1 MVIITLDTTRADYLP
16 VYGFMDAAMPHL
28 DRLAREGV
36 VFDQATSVAP
46 LTLPAHCS
54 LFTGLFPPRHGV
66 RDNGDRPLSPQHT
79 TLAETVRAHGFST
92 GAFVGSVV
100 LDADRGLAQGF
111 DTYGG
116 VVDAR
121 VSQRAPG
128 PPRRRPGD
136 EVVTDAIRWIE
147 GIGDSRF
154 FLWAHLYDPHRP
166 YDPPEPFRSRYTDPY
181 LAEIAFADAQIGR
194 LLEALERRKLLDRTI
209 VVVAADHGESLGDHG
224 ERDHGIFVYESVL
237 RVPLIIRGPGIS
249 PRRVADVVRLVDVM
263 PTVLDLLG
271 VPRPPLDGMSLV
283 AALHGDPQHVELDA
297 YSESQYPL
305 RFGWSPLRALRAGRY
320 KMIDAPRPE
329 LYDLD
334 RDPFEERN
342 LYAERRD
349 VARAFAQRLATFE
362 HDIALKPRT
371 DGADPLPSGELQQ
384 RLAALGYIGS
394 GAARRPSD
402 AHDLPDPKDCIDV
415 FSSKHPLSR
424 VPRRGRAHRTTVRN
438 TRDANPLAA
447 STRRK

>member
-1 MVIITLDTTRADYLP
+1 MGWRTGSRWFDGSCGYAPTTTSAFKGFVRGYVVALVVASTAGVGGFSWRKMQDPPAPRGMVIITLDTTRADYLP
-16 VYGFMDAAMPHL
+16 VYGFMDAEMPHL

-111 DTYGG
+111 DTYEG
-116 VVDAR
+116 VVDAQ

-209 VVVAADHGESLGDHG
+209 VVVTADHGESLGDHG
-224 ERDHGIFVYESVL
+224 ERDHGIFLYESVL

-249 PRRVADVVRLVDVM
+249 PRRLADVVRLVDVM
-263 PTVLDLLG
+263 PTALDLLG
-271 VPRPPLDGMSLV
+271 VPRGP
-283 AALHGDPQHVELDA
+283 A
-297 YSESQYPL
+297 
-305 RFGWSPLRALRAGRY
+305 
-320 KMIDAPRPE
+320 
-329 LYDLD
+329 
-334 RDPFEERN
+334 
-342 LYAERRD
+342 
-349 VARAFAQRLATFE
+349 
-362 HDIALKPRT
+362 
-371 DGADPLPSGELQQ
+371 
-384 RLAALGYIGS
+384 
-394 GAARRPSD
+394 
-402 AHDLPDPKDCIDV
+402 
-415 FSSKHPLSR
+415 
-424 VPRRGRAHRTTVRN
+424 
-438 TRDANPLAA
+438 
-447 STRRK
+447 